1 MMRASLLTILSA
13 AAISAALVR
22 APVAPVGSARVSRV
36 STPRAFFGMGGQTE
50 KKSSA
55 QSTADALTDC
65 LNEAPTPAEADE
77 CVVSALGPA
86 A

>member
-1 MMRASLLTILSA
+1 MSAIALIGGLSL
-13 AAISAALVR
+13 ALQVGT
-22 APVAPVGSARVSRV
+22 APRV
-36 STPRAFFGMGGQTE
+36 STPRAFFGMGGQPE
-50 KKSSA
+50 KKASA